1 MGMTLSVVFASRRCQ
16 IMEVVSATTLLP
28 QTLGANG
35 SLRSFEGNP
44 NGNEPAMSAAV
55 DLHQYKS

>member
-1 MGMTLSVVFASRRCQ
+1 
-16 IMEVVSATTLLP
+16 MEVVSATTLLP